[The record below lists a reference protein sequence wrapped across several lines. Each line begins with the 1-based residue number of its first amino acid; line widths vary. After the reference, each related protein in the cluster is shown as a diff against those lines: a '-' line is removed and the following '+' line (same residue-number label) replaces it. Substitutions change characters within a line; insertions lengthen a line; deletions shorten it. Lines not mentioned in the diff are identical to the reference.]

1 MEMNLIF
8 SEKWLPKANSHSA
21 VGIDSKENVQ
31 LCFTEIQNKV
41 RYESGTQLKLEFLV
55 YTC

>member
-31 LCFTEIQNKV
+31 LFHRNSE
-41 RYESGTQLKLEFLV
+41 
-55 YTC
+55 